1 MDYFT
6 RPSIRKERSTQLLRS
21 VEINIF
27 RLSPLLSV
35 MISQFSINALS
46 MRCERKVGRERL
58 VFDGVESKR
67 YSLGF
72 EFLVGTCDRCVRAT
86 F

>member
-1 MDYFT
+1 MRAKSFEFGPIERVKRSAEEFVET
-6 RPSIRKERSTQLLRS
+6 RARQGRW
-21 VEINIF
+21 
-27 RLSPLLSV
+27 LSR
-35 MISQFSINALS
+35 SINTLS
-46 MRCERKVGRERL
+46 MRGGVRKVDWERL

>member
-6 RPSIRKERSTQLLRS
+6 RLSIRKERSTQLLRS

-27 RLSPLLSV
+27 RLSPLLFV
-35 MISQFSINALS
+35 VTILDQRAIDA
-46 MRCERKVGRERL
+46 MRAQGWPGTGL

>member
-1 MDYFT
+1 MA
-6 RPSIRKERSTQLLRS
+6 R
-21 VEINIF
+21 
-27 RLSPLLSV
+27 
-35 MISQFSINALS
+35 QFSRSINTLS
-46 MRCERKVGRERL
+46 MRGGARKVGWERL

>member
-6 RPSIRKERSTQLLRS
+6 RLSIRKERSTRLLRS

-35 MISQFSINALS
+35 VTILDQRAIDA
-46 MRCERKVGRERL
+46 MRAQGFGRERL